1 MIKKFLVYLLTL
13 TLIAFTLAG
22 CAQKASKES
31 SKESSGEA
39 SKETEEIKIGALLPM
54 TGSLSSIGQ
63 TGKNGIELAIK
74 EINENGGVLGKK
86 VSFVVEDDE
95 NKPANS
101 ANLVQKLVNND
112 KVIGI
117 VGPLT
122 STASLAAGPVATA
135 SKVPLISPYATNS
148 KVTVDGGD
156 YVFRACFIDPFQGIV
171 ISKFAI
177 EDLKAKKAA
186 VLYNVANDYAKGL
199 TDVFVEEFK
208 KMGGEIVGVKTFNE
222 GDQDFNA
229 QLTQLK
235 SLDADVLFLPNMYNS
250 VGLIAKQAKDLDYNV
265 TLLGGDGWDSP
276 DLFEIGGDA
285 VEGSYF
291 STHFSPDDTA
301 EIVSEFVG
309 KYKEEYG
316 TIPDVCATLSYDA
329 TKILLKSVEEAGT
342 IDTEKIKDTLRNLE
356 IDVVSG
362 HIKYNE
368 NGDPIKGAVIM
379 KVENG
384 KQNFLKKIMP

>member
-1 MIKKFLVYLLTL
+1 
-13 TLIAFTLAG
+13 
-22 CAQKASKES
+22 
-31 SKESSGEA
+31 
-39 SKETEEIKIGALLPM
+39 M
-54 TGSLSSIGQ
+54 TGPLSSIGQ
-63 TGKNGIELAIK
+63 TAKNGIELAIK

-95 NKPANS
+95 NKPASS

-112 KVIGI
+112 KVAGI

-122 STASLAAGPVATA
+122 STASLAAGPVATT

-156 YVFRACFIDPFQGIV
+156 YVFRACFIDPFQGVV

-177 EDLKAKKAA
+177 EDLKSKKAA

-276 DLFEIGGDA
+276 DLFEIGGEA

-301 EIVSEFVG
+301 EIVSEFVK

-329 TKILLKSVEEAGT
+329 TKILLKAIEEAGT
-342 IDTEKIKDTLRNLE
+342 TDAEKVKDALKNLE

-379 KVENG
+379 KIEDS